1 VSAGYGVVIV
11 RWNFLEAQLL
21 IQGTGGFHIV
31 QGVEQDVVVAADTG
45 RIQDGFGQLA
55 TQTQA
60 TEGRAHIQTLHFAG
74 IGIVG
79 RIQRTQGAATGQRP
93 VHGGQQEGT
102 AWRGIVPGQG
112 GQFLLEALETEVD
125 AQTVGILAKY
135 LAHGLQVGGV
145 LRRQDL
151 DGGAVHGGGKSLK
164 RGKFSVMK
172 KQYSLLGLLLVG
184 LLAGCQSV
192 QTTGA
197 GQVGVTR
204 NQYMGVSAAQVDA
217 ASAQSY
223 SKMLKEAEAKK
234 QLDRDPVMVARVQGI
249 AKKLIAQTVHFRPDA
264 PQWNWETHVFQS
276 AEVNAFCMAGGKIG
290 IYSGLIEKLKITDD
304 ELAAV
309 MGHEIAHALREHVR
323 EQVSLQQA
331 ARLPGL
337 VLAVVTG
344 NQVLADLGDTVTG
357 VSLTLPRSRE
367 AEREADQIGVELAAR
382 AGYDPRAA
390 ISLWQKMNQLGGS
403 RPPQFLSTHPAPES
417 RQQDLTRISDVVMP
431 LYEASRPR

>member
-1 VSAGYGVVIV
+1 M
-11 RWNFLEAQLL
+11 RAQ
-21 IQGTGGFHIV
+21 FN
-31 QGVEQDVVVAADTG
+31 
-45 RIQDGFGQLA
+45 
-55 TQTQA
+55 
-60 TEGRAHIQTLHFAG
+60 
-74 IGIVG
+74 
-79 RIQRTQGAATGQRP
+79 
-93 VHGGQQEGT
+93 
-102 AWRGIVPGQG
+102 
-112 GQFLLEALETEVD
+112 
-125 AQTVGILAKY
+125 
-135 LAHGLQVGGV
+135 
-145 LRRQDL
+145 
-151 DGGAVHGGGKSLK
+151 
-164 RGKFSVMK
+164 VMK
-172 KQYSLLGLLLVG
+172 NRYRLIGLMLGVA

-204 NQYMGVSAAQVDA
+204 NQYMGVSAAQIDA

-264 PQWNWETHVFQS
+264 LNWKWETHVFQS
-276 AEVNAFCMAGGKIG
+276 PEVNAFCMAGGKIG

-323 EQVSLQQA
+323 EQVSRQQA

-337 VLAVVTG
+337 VVAIVTG
-344 NQVLADLGDTVTG
+344 NSALADLGDTLTQ
-357 VSLTLPRSRE
+357 VSFTLPRSRE

-390 ISLWQKMNQLGGS
+390 ISLWQKMNQLGGGKQ
-403 RPPQFLSTHPAPES
+403 PEFLSTHPAPES
-417 RQQDLTRISDVVMP
+417 RQQDLGRVSEVVMP
-431 LYEASRPR
+431 LYEESRPR